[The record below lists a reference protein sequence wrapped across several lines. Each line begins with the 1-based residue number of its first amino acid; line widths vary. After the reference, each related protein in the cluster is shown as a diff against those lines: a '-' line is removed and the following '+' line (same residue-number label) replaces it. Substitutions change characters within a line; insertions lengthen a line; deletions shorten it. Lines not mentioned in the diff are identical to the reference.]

1 MKEKMSKLVKFLGA
15 VFLVVGISLIFGDKV
30 LADSTDEV
38 TNDSTNIVDFDSLTK
53 NEQDY
58 FLSKG
63 FTENDIFFSEKVYQT
78 PDSSNTGEVQP
89 YGVNALTLTGATQ
102 TVTSTMGRTE
112 YILGSTNSMLISFN
126 MQLRLGNAQTYNS
139 AVNASNVHIYGGGM
153 YYTYTG
159 PRKYHTVKLTAQVLK
174 GFGYGTVSCTA
185 GGLTL
190 GS

>member
-1 MKEKMSKLVKFLGA
+1 MSKLLKFLGA
-15 VFLVVGISLIFGDKV
+15 VFLVVGVSLIFEDKV
-30 LADSTDEV
+30 LAGSTDEV

-53 NEQDY
+53 NEQYY

-102 TVTSTMGRTE
+102 TITSTMGRTE
-112 YILGSTNSMLISFN
+112 YILGSTNSMLIIFN
-126 MQLRLGNAQTYNS
+126 MQLRLGNAQTYHS
-139 AVNASNVHIYGGGM
+139 VVNVSNAYIYGGGM
-153 YYTYTG
+153 YYKYTG
-159 PRKYHTVKLTAQVLK
+159 PRKYHTVKLTAQVLN
-174 GFGYGTVSCTA
+174 GFGYGTVSFTA